1 MLNTQVP
8 IQPDDFCLIQS
19 ACPLYVNTLISTY
32 EIKILADLAP
42 IISMALPPQCSSS
55 SSSREDEVDEV
66 FETWKL
72 EKFQRMLTMLAVAAV
87 PTGTAVNNPAYFA
100 QFDDVS
106 AW

>member
-1 MLNTQVP
+1 M
-8 IQPDDFCLIQS
+8 
-19 ACPLYVNTLISTY
+19 
-32 EIKILADLAP
+32 
-42 IISMALPPQCSSS
+42 
-55 SSSREDEVDEV
+55 DEV